1 MVETVC
7 GKDIVVLDVQIDGS
21 ATDLLLTEFDGKDF
35 VVREGHLLQDDDVPV
50 PVLEASGRFKNELWS
65 EFNGLN
71 DGCLAGFLIA
81 ELDSE
86 LVNVKLYVGLVLYAE
101 IEEEVLANSIDIV
114 QTHIHSVH
122 LGADV
127 PELGRTVPN
136 LTCISCHILGAH
148 GNGRIG
154 VGNPFV
160 QLDVL
165 ICHSLCES

>member
-86 LVNVKLYVGLVLYAE
+86 LIKANVLFRRIYILCILVPTFLNLAGLFQ
-101 IEEEVLANSIDIV
+101 I
-114 QTHIHSVH
+114 
-122 LGADV
+122 
-127 PELGRTVPN
+127 
-136 LTCISCHILGAH
+136 
-148 GNGRIG
+148 
-154 VGNPFV
+154 
-160 QLDVL
+160 
-165 ICHSLCES
+165 